1 MFSSNDSILPHFP
14 GGSMDKES
22 DCQSRRRRFDPWVG
36 KIPWRR
42 NWQYPCLKN
51 PKDRGT
57 WWATVHGIA
66 KESNMT
72 EWAQFITKARKAKMP
87 FTGLGGSDGKMSV
100 YNVGDLGSISGSGR
114 YPGERNGNPLQP
126 VLLPRKSHG
135 RGGAWC
141 RLLSTGWQKVRHGWV
156 TSLHFRVQD
165 NWRFLSC
172 PPFGIILSL
181 STSILYTCHI
191 TYNFPNV
198 SSCFYHQNC

>member
-22 DCQSRRRRFDPWVG
+22 DCQSRRRRFDPWVR

-42 NWQYPCLKN
+42 NWQYFCLKN

-100 YNVGDLGSISGSGR
+100 YNEGDLGSISGSGR
-114 YPGERNGNPLQP
+114 FPGEGNGNPLQP

-135 RGGAWC
+135 RRSLVQATVHRVAKSQA
-141 RLLSTGWQKVRHGWV
+141 RLSDI
-156 TSLHFRVQD
+156 TSLQSPRQLM
-165 NWRFLSC
+165 FL
-172 PPFGIILSL
+172 ILP
-181 STSILYTCHI
+181 TFWHHPVTVYKHSIYLPHYL
-191 TYNFPNV
+191 
-198 SSCFYHQNC
+198 